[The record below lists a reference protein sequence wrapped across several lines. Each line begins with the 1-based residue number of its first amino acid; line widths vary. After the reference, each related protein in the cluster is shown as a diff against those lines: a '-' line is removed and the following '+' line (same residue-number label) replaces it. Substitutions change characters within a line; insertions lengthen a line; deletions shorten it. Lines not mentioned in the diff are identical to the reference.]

1 MRSFFAFL
9 LMLFVP
15 LALIWLPVPG
25 LAALIGGF
33 VGGYV
38 VRRPGRAFVLALL
51 PVLIIDI
58 VALLV
63 ATGLGLPI
71 VGAVLAGAAL
81 IFFIAH
87 SVALIAG
94 AIVGGFVGESRQAA
108 LPTTRALSNP

>member
-1 MRSFFAFL
+1 MRSFFAFV

-15 LALIWLPVPG
+15 LALFWLPIPG
-25 LAALIGGF
+25 LGALIGGF

-38 VRRPGRAFVLALL
+38 VRRPGRAFMLAFL
-51 PVLIIDI
+51 PVLIVD
-58 VALLV
+58 VLALLV

-87 SVALIAG
+87 SVALIVG
-94 AIVGGFVGESRQAA
+94 AIVGGFVGESRQQQA
-108 LPTTRALSNP
+108 LPASYS